1 MKALLCR
8 EFGPISNL
16 AIADVVEPNPG
27 PQQVVIE
34 VHSAALNFPDAL
46 IVQGLYQIKP
56 PLPFSPG
63 AELAG
68 IVKTVG
74 SEVKH
79 LRPGDRVLAV
89 TGHGGLAQA
98 CLADADQCM
107 HLPDTLDFD
116 TGAAL
121 VLTYGTSFHALR
133 HCANLQAG
141 ETLLVLGA
149 SGGVGIAAIELAKA
163 MGARVIAA
171 ASTTEKLA
179 VCKEVGA
186 DELINYETEKLKERV
201 MALTHNLG
209 ADVVYDAVGGKHSE
223 TALRSTGWRGRFL
236 VVGFASGEIP
246 RIPLNLALL
255 SERQILGVFWHTAAL
270 RDPKNH
276 LANMQILQAWL
287 AEGKIR
293 PRITERLPLD
303 KAADAIARIAQRK
316 TIGKIVI
323 NP

>member
-16 AIADVVEPNPG
+16 TVADVVEPSPG
-27 PQQVVIE
+27 PEQVLIE

-63 AELAG
+63 AEVAG
-68 IVKTVG
+68 IIKAAG
-74 SEVKH
+74 SEVKQF
-79 LRPGDRVLAV
+79 RPGDRVLAI
-89 TGHGGLAQA
+89 TGHGGLAQI
-98 CLADADQCM
+98 CLATADQCM
-107 HLPDTLDFD
+107 ALPTALDFD

-121 VLTYGTSFHALR
+121 VLTYGTSLHALKR
-133 HCANLQAG
+133 CANIQAG

-149 SGGVGIAAIELAKA
+149 SGGVGIAAIELGKV

-171 ASTTEKLA
+171 ASTSEKLA
-179 VCKEVGA
+179 VCKEAGA
-186 DELINYETEKLKERV
+186 DELINYETEKLKDRV
-201 MALTHNLG
+201 MALTENRG
-209 ADVVYDAVGGKHSE
+209 AEVVYDAVGGKHSE
-223 TALRSTGWRGRFL
+223 TALRATGWRGRFL

-255 SERQILGVFWHTAAL
+255 SERQILGVFWLTATL
-270 RDPKNH
+270 RDPKSH
-276 LANMQILQAWL
+276 LANMQQLQAWL

-293 PRITERLPLD
+293 PRITERLPLE
-303 KAADAIARIAQRK
+303 KAADAIARMAQRK